1 MFRMKT
7 DTDDAKEKKKINTA
21 EIPVFTYVQP
31 PVEAAFG
38 AIATDF
44 GILALFNLVFFAG
57 AFVAFLRF
65 DAR

>member
-1 MFRMKT
+1 VFR
-7 DTDDAKEKKKINTA
+7 
-21 EIPVFTYVQP
+21 YVQP

-38 AIATDF
+38 TVAMDF

-57 AFVAFLRF
+57 AFAAFLRF